1 MMANTSTND
10 GSPPHEQVSE
20 AIAAR
25 VMEKGH
31 REGAAFIN
39 DECVNGISDNLNYV
53 LDVILNP
60 EKNIDNLDNIE
71 WCKWLIAGG
80 RTPDEFASIGKVN
93 DIINIIISSARSV
106 RVCIVTRSCLYARCA
121 DTVHTYVRWLFAQ
134 SRVYKCQSTNVNMY
148 FYTHFFRFCH

>member
-1 MMANTSTND
+1 MANTSTND
-10 GSPPHEQVSE
+10 GSPPHEQVLE
-20 AIAAR
+20 I
-25 VMEKGH
+25 MQKGH

-39 DECVNGISDNLNYV
+39 DECVNGRADCLNYV

-93 DIINIIISSARSV
+93 DIINIIISSSAESV
-106 RVCIVTRSCLYARCA
+106 YLCV
-121 DTVHTYVRWLFAQ
+121 
-134 SRVYKCQSTNVNMY
+134 
-148 FYTHFFRFCH
+148 